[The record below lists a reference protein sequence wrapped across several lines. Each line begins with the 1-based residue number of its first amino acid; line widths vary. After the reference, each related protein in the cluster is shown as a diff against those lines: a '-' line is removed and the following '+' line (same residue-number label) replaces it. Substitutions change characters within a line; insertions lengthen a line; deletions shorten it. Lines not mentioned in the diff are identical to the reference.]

1 MLLLPSCQR
10 YKAMK
15 EEDLTLVSNI
25 VSSLDEVT
33 SITAVNLSKKRNEG
47 VMSTYSSEDMTAF
60 LSELT
65 PVNKTT
71 HILDTHTF
79 ENKNNI
85 TSIERIYCYVTNNTM
100 QERTFVNT
108 EIEETQDQFIKRFS
122 LSDDFKYSFVDNLTK
137 GEILGSVKKQTD
149 GEPYEILVEKSDIYL
164 KETSSI
170 TIKPFNHTL
179 TIDKVNKFTFEAVT
193 YHDSIRAKIAFN
205 GYYSQDKYEASITF
219 ITKEYKSL

>member
-47 VMSTYSSEDMTAF
+47 VMSTYSSENMTAF

-85 TSIERIYCYVTNNTM
+85 TSIERIYGYVTNNTI
-100 QERTFVNT
+100 QERTRINT

-122 LSDDFKYSFVDNLTK
+122 LSDDFKYSFIDNLTK

-170 TIKPFNHTL
+170 TIKPFNHIL
-179 TIDKVNKFTFEAVT
+179 TIDKVNKFTFEATIYRETV
-193 YHDSIRAKIAFN
+193 RAKIAFN
-205 GYYSQDKYEASITF
+205 GYYSQDKYEASIIF
-219 ITKEYKSL
+219 ITKEYKTL